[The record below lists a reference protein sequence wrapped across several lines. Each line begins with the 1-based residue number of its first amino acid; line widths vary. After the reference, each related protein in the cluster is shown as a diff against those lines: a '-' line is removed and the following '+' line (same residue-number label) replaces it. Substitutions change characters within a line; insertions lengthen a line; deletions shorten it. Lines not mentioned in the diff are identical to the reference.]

1 MTNAISMDGL
11 TKHYKGVQAL
21 TDLTLDVPAGTVF
34 GFLGP
39 NGAGKTTALKVLA
52 GLARATSGSATVNG
66 IAVSA
71 AGEHRRQLGYLA
83 QDPRFYGWMTGRE
96 TLRYVASFRGIGADR
111 ERQITE
117 LLGRV
122 GIADAADRRTS
133 TYSGGMRQRLGIAQA
148 LVGRPAVILLDEPVS
163 ALDPIGR
170 KDVLDLMR
178 ELKGETT
185 VFYSTHILDDVQ
197 RVSDHVAILDHGR
210 LVKAAPTHV
219 LLGSFTANTLRVVLG
234 GAQNATEVGMRQIPG
249 VASVTVVSR
258 SGDETAYDVVTQVGA
273 SAAVQ
278 REVTLF
284 AVNAGLTLIAN
295 AEETL
300 DLETVF
306 LRLIDPRRWRHDRLP
321 DARPAGSIRRA
332 IARHPIAA
340 FLVITFASTWAMTG
354 LLSVSLLFGLVAL
367 FGPTAGA
374 VIVSWADGSLVELRE
389 RLTTWRTP
397 RSFLIALGIPFAV
410 SGAAAVL
417 WTISG
422 HGAPGLGAV
431 SALELVIFV
440 LVIGE
445 EIGWRGFL
453 LPRLRGHLS
462 LPAAGLVSGI
472 VWTLWHLPLYLQPG
486 QGLVAFVAFTWWV
499 IPFARAHGVRRRARA
514 VQRPRGH
521 RHARRR
527 EHRAP
532 DPAAGCRPHL
542 DARRHRNALRDR
554 RRSARHP
561 LSRHE
566 PSDPAWLGSTRRR

>member
-1 MTNAISMDGL
+1 MTNAISMNRL
-11 TKHYKGVQAL
+11 TKHYKGVEAL

-66 IAVSA
+66 VAVSA
-71 AGEHRRQLGYLA
+71 AGDHRRQLGYLA

-96 TLRYVASFRGIGADR
+96 TLRYVASFRGVGADR
-111 ERQITE
+111 ESEISA
-117 LLGRV
+117 LLERV
-122 GIADAADRRTS
+122 GIAEAADRHTS

-234 GAQNATEVGMRQIPG
+234 GAKNATEVGMRQIPG

-273 SAAVQ
+273 SSTVQ
-278 REVTLF
+278 REITLF
-284 AVNAGLTLIAN
+284 AVDAGLTLIAN

-306 LRLIDPRRWRHDRLP
+306 LRLIDQKEV
-321 DARPAGSIRRA
+321 
-332 IARHPIAA
+332 AA
-340 FLVITFASTWAMTG
+340 
-354 LLSVSLLFGLVAL
+354 
-367 FGPTAGA
+367 
-374 VIVSWADGSLVELRE
+374 
-389 RLTTWRTP
+389 
-397 RSFLIALGIPFAV
+397 
-410 SGAAAVL
+410 
-417 WTISG
+417 
-422 HGAPGLGAV
+422 
-431 SALELVIFV
+431 
-440 LVIGE
+440 
-445 EIGWRGFL
+445 
-453 LPRLRGHLS
+453 
-462 LPAAGLVSGI
+462 
-472 VWTLWHLPLYLQPG
+472 
-486 QGLVAFVAFTWWV
+486 
-499 IPFARAHGVRRRARA
+499 
-514 VQRPRGH
+514 
-521 RHARRR
+521 
-527 EHRAP
+527 
-532 DPAAGCRPHL
+532 
-542 DARRHRNALRDR
+542 
-554 RRSARHP
+554 
-561 LSRHE
+561 
-566 PSDPAWLGSTRRR
+566 

>member
-11 TKHYKGVQAL
+11 TKHYTGVQAL
-21 TDLTLDVPAGTVF
+21 TDLTLDIPSGTVF

-52 GLARATSGSATVNG
+52 GLARATSGRATVDG

-71 AGEHRRQLGYLA
+71 AGEHRQRLGYLA

-96 TLRYVASFRGIGADR
+96 TLRYVASFRGILGDR
-111 ERQITE
+111 ERQIIE
-117 LLGRV
+117 LLERV

-234 GAQNATEVGMRQIPG
+234 GATDATEAGLRDVAG
-249 VASVTVVSR
+249 VASVIVASR
-258 SGDETAYDVVTQVGA
+258 AGSETAYDVVTKPGA
-273 SAAVQ
+273 SASVQ
-278 REVTLF
+278 RDITLF

-306 LRLIDPRRWRHDRLP
+306 LRLIDQK
-321 DARPAGSIRRA
+321 
-332 IARHPIAA
+332 
-340 FLVITFASTWAMTG
+340 
-354 LLSVSLLFGLVAL
+354 
-367 FGPTAGA
+367 
-374 VIVSWADGSLVELRE
+374 E
-389 RLTTWRTP
+389 
-397 RSFLIALGIPFAV
+397 
-410 SGAAAVL
+410 AAA
-417 WTISG
+417 
-422 HGAPGLGAV
+422 
-431 SALELVIFV
+431 
-440 LVIGE
+440 
-445 EIGWRGFL
+445 
-453 LPRLRGHLS
+453 
-462 LPAAGLVSGI
+462 
-472 VWTLWHLPLYLQPG
+472 
-486 QGLVAFVAFTWWV
+486 
-499 IPFARAHGVRRRARA
+499 
-514 VQRPRGH
+514 
-521 RHARRR
+521 
-527 EHRAP
+527 
-532 DPAAGCRPHL
+532 
-542 DARRHRNALRDR
+542 
-554 RRSARHP
+554 
-561 LSRHE
+561 
-566 PSDPAWLGSTRRR
+566 

>member
-1 MTNAISMDGL
+1 MTNAISMDQL
-11 TKHYKGVQAL
+11 TKHYRGVEAL
-21 TDLTLDVPAGTVF
+21 TDLTLDIPAGTVF

-66 IAVSA
+66 VAVSA
-71 AGEHRRQLGYLA
+71 AGDHRRQLGYLA

-96 TLRYVASFRGIGADR
+96 TLRYVANFRGIGADR
-111 ERQITE
+111 EREISA
-117 LLGRV
+117 LLDRV

-234 GAQNATEVGMRQIPG
+234 GAKNATEVGMRQIPG

-273 SAAVQ
+273 SSNVQ
-278 REVTLF
+278 REITLF
-284 AVNAGLTLIAN
+284 AVEAGLTLIAN

-306 LRLIDPRRWRHDRLP
+306 LRLIDQKEV
-321 DARPAGSIRRA
+321 
-332 IARHPIAA
+332 AA
-340 FLVITFASTWAMTG
+340 
-354 LLSVSLLFGLVAL
+354 
-367 FGPTAGA
+367 
-374 VIVSWADGSLVELRE
+374 
-389 RLTTWRTP
+389 
-397 RSFLIALGIPFAV
+397 
-410 SGAAAVL
+410 
-417 WTISG
+417 
-422 HGAPGLGAV
+422 
-431 SALELVIFV
+431 
-440 LVIGE
+440 
-445 EIGWRGFL
+445 
-453 LPRLRGHLS
+453 
-462 LPAAGLVSGI
+462 
-472 VWTLWHLPLYLQPG
+472 
-486 QGLVAFVAFTWWV
+486 
-499 IPFARAHGVRRRARA
+499 
-514 VQRPRGH
+514 
-521 RHARRR
+521 
-527 EHRAP
+527 
-532 DPAAGCRPHL
+532 
-542 DARRHRNALRDR
+542 
-554 RRSARHP
+554 
-561 LSRHE
+561 
-566 PSDPAWLGSTRRR
+566 